1 MDKWMV
7 FIIEPTRLHWF
18 TLYRCIWQTVL
29 SILFNMAPMFLAAI
43 IMVKIIFQRL
53 TKSLQRTWH
62 IMTYHHPAERL
73 GWCEDKEM
81 TTDMTCLNYQSMGYI
96 YTYLVG
102 DLEHVKIFPNSWDD
116 DPIRLIFFR
125 RVGIPPTSH
134 DMYRSYSLIWT
145 SQTSSSLRCDSF
157 ATSTRGGYRE
167 SYRGCN
173 GASGTGD
180 IGA

>member
-29 SILFNMAPMFLAAI
+29 SILFNMASMFLAAI

-81 TTDMTCLNYQSMGYI
+81 TTGMTCLNYQSMGYTYI
-96 YTYLVG
+96 YIHIWLVIWNM
-102 DLEHVKIFPNSWDD
+102 LKFS
-116 DPIRLIFFR
+116 PI
-125 RVGIPPTSH
+125 VGMMIQS
-134 DMYRSYSLIWT
+134 DSYFSE
-145 SQTSSSLRCDSF
+145 
-157 ATSTRGGYRE
+157 G
-167 SYRGCN
+167 
-173 GASGTGD
+173 
-180 IGA
+180 